1 MLIDRDLFIA
11 VIKLHLQYLPCQMM
25 KGCRLEKAA
34 CYTAPP
40 KSKKTIVINQLSA
53 ELHICVM

>member
-1 MLIDRDLFIA
+1 MLVDRDLFIA
-11 VIKLHLQYLPCQMM
+11 VIKLHLQYLLRHIM
-25 KGCRLEKAA
+25 KGCRLEKAM

-40 KSKKTIVINQLSA
+40 KSNKTIVINQLSA